1 VQYINTVKYI
11 AASDKPAEFVATNH
25 AYAPKLYLM
34 ITSSIAS
41 FKQ

>member
-1 VQYINTVKYI
+1 VQYINTEKYI
-11 AASDKPAEFVATNH
+11 GADDKPAEFVATNH

-34 ITSSIAS
+34 VTPSIAS